1 MISSVMAGVVFAKLA
16 RPKARTH
23 TVMFS
28 KNAVITLR
36 NGQLMLMFRVG
47 NMRKSHLI
55 EAHLRAQMIY
65 HRKVSKEGDVLNYE
79 TEELAI
85 TTTTIDEVD
94 DMFDSEFD
102 KEDRTLFIFPT
113 FASHRID
120 KDSPFYNWGPKDI
133 LNSKFELLVT
143 LEGVVEPTGNSTQS
157 RSSYLPNEILW
168 GHHYE
173 NMVNYSK
180 KRGTYVVDCSNLNAV
195 VPDETPR
202 MSRADYE
209 NKLKSDIDSG
219 EDDEQT
225 KSKANGNHISRV
237 QIESSM
243 STETIATT
251 A

>member
-1 MISSVMAGVVFAKLA
+1 MAGVVFAKLA

-28 KNAVITLR
+28 KNAVITMR
-36 NGQLMLMFRVG
+36 NGQLVLMFRVG

-55 EAHLRAQMIY
+55 EAHMRAQMIY

-85 TTTTIDEVD
+85 TTTTVDEVE
-94 DMFDSEFD
+94 DMDSEFS

-133 LNSKFELLVT
+133 LNTRFELLVT

-173 NMVNYSK
+173 NMVSYSK

-209 NKLKSDIDSG
+209 EKLKSDVIDSG
-219 EDDEQT
+219 ESPDV
-225 KSKANGNHISRV
+225 KANGHHVSRV